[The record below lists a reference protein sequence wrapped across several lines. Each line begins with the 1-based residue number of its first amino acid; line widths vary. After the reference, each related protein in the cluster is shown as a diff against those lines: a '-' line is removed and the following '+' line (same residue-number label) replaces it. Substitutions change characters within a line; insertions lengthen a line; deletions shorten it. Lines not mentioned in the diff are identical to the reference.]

1 MEIKKER
8 IPFMQEYTS
17 CKAAI
22 SHCLETK
29 TFAVAHLYQDEKTM
43 NIHIHDCY
51 EIFYSISGGKQ
62 FLINNKFYDIKP
74 GDLFVINQFES
85 HYLSQID
92 QTVLERIVLSVH
104 PDYVKTL
111 STPQTNLDICFT
123 ERPKQ
128 FSHRI
133 SLTKEQQKRYMYFIN
148 KITSNSGYGNDIIE
162 KSAFMELLVL
172 LNSFYYISTQ
182 KESTISTYTYNH
194 QVEEMISFIN
204 QHIQEP
210 ITIEILAKHFYLS
223 DSYICR
229 MFKSATGTTINKY
242 MIARRISIA
251 KSLLASGL
259 NVNDVCEQCGF
270 RDYSN
275 FLKAFTR
282 AVGIS
287 PKKYAQCCNS

>member
-8 IPFMQEYTS
+8 IPSMQEYTS

>member
-1 MEIKKER
+1 
-8 IPFMQEYTS
+8 MQEYTS

-104 PDYVKTL
+104 PDYVKAL

>member
-1 MEIKKER
+1 
-8 IPFMQEYTS
+8 MQEYTS

-104 PDYVKTL
+104 PDYVKAL

-210 ITIEILAKHFYLS
+210 ITIETLAKHFYLS

>member
-104 PDYVKTL
+104 PDYVKAL

>member
-8 IPFMQEYTS
+8 IPSMQEYTS

-104 PDYVKTL
+104 PDYVKAL

>member
-1 MEIKKER
+1 
-8 IPFMQEYTS
+8 MQEYTS

-29 TFAVAHLYQDEKTM
+29 TFAVAHLYQNEKTM
-43 NIHIHDCY
+43 DIHIHDCY

-74 GDLFVINQFES
+74 GDLFIINQFES

-104 PDYVKTL
+104 PDYVKAL

-148 KITSNSGYGNDIIE
+148 KITSNSGYGNDILE

-210 ITIEILAKHFYLS
+210 ITIETLAKHFYLS

>member
-1 MEIKKER
+1 
-8 IPFMQEYTS
+8 MQEYTS

-104 PDYVKTL
+104 PDYVKAL

-182 KESTISTYTYNH
+182 KESTLSTYTYNH

-210 ITIEILAKHFYLS
+210 ITIEALAKHFYLS

>member
-104 PDYVKTL
+104 PDYVKAL

-123 ERPKQ
+123 ERPKH

-210 ITIEILAKHFYLS
+210 ITIETLAKHFYLS

>member
-1 MEIKKER
+1 
-8 IPFMQEYTS
+8 MQEYTS

-29 TFAVAHLYQDEKTM
+29 TFSVAHLYQDEKTM

-104 PDYVKTL
+104 PDYVKAL

-282 AVGIS
+282 VVGIS